1 MPKAELEYI
10 NEEDRIMKRK
20 IIVAT
25 VAIFFVLQ
33 LIPVIVGMIIGNTML
48 EILSVCGILL
58 LGELGSIPFTIAI
71 CCIVKWAL
79 D

>member
-1 MPKAELEYI
+1 
-10 NEEDRIMKRK
+10 MKKK
-20 IIVAT
+20 IIVAI
-25 VAIFFVLQ
+25 VAIFFVLE
-33 LIPVIVGMIIGNTML
+33 LIPVIVGMIIGKTML

-58 LGELGSIPFTIAI
+58 LAELGSIPFAIAM

>member
-10 NEEDRIMKRK
+10 NEEDRMKKK
-20 IIVAT
+20 IIIAT
-25 VAIFFVLQ
+25 VAIFFVLE
-33 LIPVIVGMIIGNTML
+33 LIPVIVGMIMGKTML
-48 EILSVCGILL
+48 EILAVCGILL
-58 LGELGSIPFTIAI
+58 LAQLGSIPFTIAI